1 MNNLLDFEP
10 KFSEDEMAMATFLAT
25 FSQICTSYPK
35 INPQTHMRSICRSKG
50 ETKENPKKGNVEFV
64 DPYSW
69 GAKKLL
75 KRTKD
80 YYNEMLASGYLS
92 DLDEYDEDNNTFEY
106 QRTKRF

>member
-35 INPQTHMRSICRSKG
+35 INPQSHMRAICRSKG
-50 ETKENPKKGNVEFV
+50 EPKENPKKGNVEFV

-69 GAKKLL
+69 GATFGPWFAPTRLGKFVHPTHT
-75 KRTKD
+75 RGR
-80 YYNEMLASGYLS
+80 LACWPVHL
-92 DLDEYDEDNNTFEY
+92 E
-106 QRTKRF
+106 